1 MKKAQR
7 ISQMNTTFP
16 SDDESMKG
24 EGEKLNDLLELAR
37 PVYQQ
42 TVEAMA
48 LDAYRYIRGDVLD
61 HEELTTFLDEKLETH
76 HWVAW
81 TNKAQ
86 LVCLLS
92 ENNGA
97 LFDDDAGTS
106 EWVEGGIDWS
116 KLAYAAMRKDVL
128 KALAEMDVD
137 CDNPEDHLSSWIRRA
152 YDVNVPESVVLWCA
166 LHPEMAE
173 ELERATEEEDW
184 TTFDQER
191 YLGTNAAARK
201 PWEQTDDSLALRAN
215 VALLESALDKT
226 GVTLNGLHELVE
238 KVSAR
243 IGEDL
248 LRQEVSVLDE
258 LGIELEP
265 EELPEAL
272 RDVPTEWTIG
282 HIDSE
287 EE

>member
-1 MKKAQR
+1 
-7 ISQMNTTFP
+7 MNTTSP
-16 SDDESMKG
+16 NEDDRQKG
-24 EGEKLNDLLELAR
+24 AGEKLDDLLELAR

-61 HEELTTFLDEKLETH
+61 HEELMAFLEEKLEAH

-97 LFDDDAGTS
+97 LFDNEAGTS
-106 EWVEGGIDWS
+106 EWAESGIDWS
-116 KLAYAAMRKDVL
+116 ALACAAMVKDVL

-137 CDNPEDHLSSWIRRA
+137 CDNPEDHLSIWVQQA
-152 YDVNVPESVVLWCA
+152 YGANVPESVVLWCA
-166 LHPEMAE
+166 LHPDMAE
-173 ELERATEEEDW
+173 ELERALEEE
-184 TTFDQER
+184 
-191 YLGTNAAARK
+191 
-201 PWEQTDDSLALRAN
+201 DSLALQAS

-238 KVSAR
+238 KVSVSA
-243 IGEDL
+243 GEDL